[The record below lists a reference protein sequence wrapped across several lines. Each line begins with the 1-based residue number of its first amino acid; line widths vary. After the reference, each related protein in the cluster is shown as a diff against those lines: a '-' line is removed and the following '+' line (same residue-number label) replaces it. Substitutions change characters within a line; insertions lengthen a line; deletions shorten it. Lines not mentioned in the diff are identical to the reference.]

1 LPRRGSRTQAGVS
14 MPGTSNEKGQDN
26 SPERV
31 EDWSHQLTLLP
42 HWQQT
47 TDNWQLF
54 VSPRLLVI
62 SFDHSVRNGDF
73 LRTMTFE
80 QTVRIAEG
88 YSELGMLDDALVQLD
103 QLDAEHQDRLEILRM
118 RVDILLRKQDW
129 KDALQLSLR
138 LCIMNPDQPYGYVHA
153 AFCLH
158 ELGQTS
164 EAKQTLLDGPA
175 ALLDEPVYYYNLACY
190 DTVLG
195 NLEQAKVYLRA
206 SFSLDKSF
214 RELAKNDPD
223 LKQIRDAL

>member
-1 LPRRGSRTQAGVS
+1 
-14 MPGTSNEKGQDN
+14 
-26 SPERV
+26 
-31 EDWSHQLTLLP
+31 
-42 HWQQT
+42 
-47 TDNWQLF
+47 
-54 VSPRLLVI
+54 
-62 SFDHSVRNGDF
+62 
-73 LRTMTFE
+73 MTFE

-153 AFCLH
+153 AFCFH